1 MGKQI
6 GMDEVVLELFLNG
19 GIGRPTHSSILRHQQ
34 LFLWCSSHT
43 RFGFVIDDFK
53 ESFRK

>member
-19 GIGRPTHSSILRHQQ
+19 GIGRPTGSS
-34 LFLWCSSHT
+34 FL
-43 RFGFVIDDFK
+43 K
-53 ESFRK
+53 